1 MHCNNNYYAYCTN
14 NNYYAHCE
22 NNNYY
27 YACCTNNNYYA
38 YCNDNYYAFCSNNIY
53 YAYYTNINYYAYF
66 NTNNWQLNQ
75 PIFLRDLYI
84 LLDKIKGVQSVKN
97 ISIITKI
104 FLCVDTPLNIV
115 IPILEPIKV
124 KITSFVPVTVHVQLA
139 MVQLYRFR

>member
-1 MHCNNNYYAYCTN
+1 MFIIIKYGYGLWQYDTRLIFSFFSCDCAVHIPKSGQIRA
-14 NNYYAHCE
+14 
-22 NNNYY
+22 
-27 YACCTNNNYYA
+27 
-38 YCNDNYYAFCSNNIY
+38 NIRY
-53 YAYYTNINYYAYF
+53 KHAIRY
-66 NTNNWQLNQ
+66 
-75 PIFLRDLYI
+75 
-84 LLDKIKGVQSVKN
+84 KSVKN